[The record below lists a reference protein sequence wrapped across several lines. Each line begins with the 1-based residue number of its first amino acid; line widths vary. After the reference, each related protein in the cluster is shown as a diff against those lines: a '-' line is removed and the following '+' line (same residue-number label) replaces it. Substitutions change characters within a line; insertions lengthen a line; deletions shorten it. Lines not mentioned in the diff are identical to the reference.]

1 MKTAIIWDERYIDHD
16 IGKQVYAIDKDV
28 EMTSGLAFENP
39 YRIKLVY
46 ELLEKTGFIDKLTE
60 YTPELAAEEDLL
72 KVHSKQMIEKVKG
85 ASKNK
90 TNTAVGEAAVSAP
103 GSYEIA
109 LLSAGGAKKAVDV
122 VFEEKDVKQ
131 SYALIRPP
139 GHHATRNSP
148 MGFCLFNNVAIAAE
162 YAKEKFG
169 LERIMILDWDVHHG
183 NGTQDI
189 FYDDPS
195 VLFVSIHQDK
205 NYPLQGGEI
214 YETGELE
221 GEGCNINIPLVPGCG
236 DVEYVKVIEEI
247 VVPAVNVYQPQLIFV
262 SAGQDANMYDPLSRM
277 TVTREGFRKMMAK
290 VRDLAAVHCE
300 SRLVVIQ
307 EGGYSLPYFPLA
319 TFGVIEGLLN
329 ESYQWEADIEKL
341 LPFADFKPD
350 IDPIIDE
357 VKRTFPTIFKE
368 RIV

>member
-1 MKTAIIWDERYIDHD
+1 MKTALIWDERYKDHD

-46 ELLEKTGFIDKLTE
+46 ELLEKTGLIDKLTE
-60 YTPELAAEEDLL
+60 YTPEFAAEEDLL
-72 KVHSKQMIEKVKG
+72 KVHTKQMIEKVKG

-90 TNTAVGEAAVSAP
+90 TNTAVGEAAVSVP

-148 MGFCLFNNVAIAAE
+148 MGFCLFNNVAVAAE

-195 VLFVSIHQDK
+195 VLFISIHQDK

-214 YETGELE
+214 CETGELE

-236 DVEYVKVIEEI
+236 DVEYVRVIEEI
-247 VVPAVNVYQPQLIFV
+247 VVPAVNVYKPQLIFV

-290 VRDLAAVHCE
+290 VRCLAAVHCE

-329 ESYQWEADIEKL
+329 ESYQWKADIEKL

-350 IDPIIDE
+350 IDPIIDD

-368 RIV
+368 RNV